1 MTKRTFHYITECGW
15 LLLALLP
22 LFLYMIVCAN
32 FTASTFPSFVE
43 FMSTNLA
50 FLYSDNVIYEA
61 IYGVFGSN
69 GSLPILGD
77 SLVLYLTY
85 YVVVELA
92 HLLLDVLLFIPR
104 LAHGWMSAFSK
115 KLGE

>member
-1 MTKRTFHYITECGW
+1 MTKRSFHYITECGW

-22 LFLYMIVCAN
+22 LFLYMLVCAN
-32 FTASTFPSFVE
+32 FTASTFPTFAD
-43 FMSTNLA
+43 FMSEKLA
-50 FLYSDNVIYEA
+50 FIYSDNVIYEA
-61 IYGVFGSN
+61 INGVFGAN
-69 GSLPILGD
+69 GVLPILGD

-104 LAHGWMSAFSK
+104 LAHGWMGAFSR